1 MTLAGEG
8 RARREKDE
16 PMKKGD
22 LIMDGPGV
30 EPAQLAATPPPT
42 YPPSLAG
49 SGRYAKVVLEVLI
62 DENGAV
68 VDARVKSSTVDDG
81 SADTEFR
88 KAALAAARQARFEPA
103 TKNGIAGKMWGELV
117 YEFGTKK

>member
-1 MTLAGEG
+1 
-8 RARREKDE
+8 
-16 PMKKGD
+16 MKKGD

-30 EPAQLAATPPPT
+30 EAAQLTDTPPPA

-68 VDARVKSSTVDDG
+68 VDARVKSATVDDG

-88 KAALAAARQARFEPA
+88 KAALAAARKARFEPA
-103 TKNGIAGKMWGELV
+103 TKNGIAGKMWGELS

>member
-1 MTLAGEG
+1 
-8 RARREKDE
+8 
-16 PMKKGD
+16 MKKGD

-30 EPAQLAATPPPT
+30 EEAQLTDSPSPE
-42 YPPSLAG
+42 YPPSL
-49 SGRYAKVVLEVLI
+49 SGHRSAKVVLEVLV

-68 VDARVKSSTVDDG
+68 VNARVKSATVDDG

-103 TKNGIAGKMWGELV
+103 TKNGIPGKMWGELS